1 MPRSPS
7 ACSVVQHREV
17 YVRNVQSQAFGTG
30 TNTDSL
36 GFYSWNVPEN
46 LVFGDD
52 NFATFF
58 GFDIPTLRQGLPI
71 EAILERIDV
80 DDRPRI
86 AQAIHTAIVQG
97 GLYQETYRILQPEGD
112 ALTVLASG
120 RCFRDE
126 AGTPACWAG
135 MIVADPLDQ
144 LKHQSALTFHCRAA
158 LEIAEQSGHRT
169 VAGQLRTVLQVI
181 QRWS

>member
-1 MPRSPS
+1 M
-7 ACSVVQHREV
+7 
-17 YVRNVQSQAFGTG
+17 RNVQSQVFGTG
-30 TNTDSL
+30 TDTDSL

-52 NFATFF
+52 SFAAFF
-58 GFDIPTLRQGLPI
+58 GFDIPALRQGLPI
-71 EAILERIDV
+71 EAILERIHV

-86 AQAIHTAIVQG
+86 AQAIHTAILQG
-97 GLYQETYRILQPEGD
+97 GLYQEAYRIVRPEGD

-126 AGTPACWAG
+126 TGTPACWAG
-135 MIVADPLDQ
+135 MIVADPLEQ
-144 LKHQSALTFHCRAA
+144 LEHQNVLEFHCRAA
-158 LEIAEQSGHRT
+158 LEIAEQSGQRT

>member
-1 MPRSPS
+1 MDE
-7 ACSVVQHREV
+7 QLH
-17 YVRNVQSQAFGTG
+17 AFGNG
-30 TNTDSL
+30 RDTDSL
-36 GFYSWNVPEN
+36 GFFSWNVPEN

-52 NFATFF
+52 NVARFF
-58 GFDIPTLRQGLPI
+58 TMEVQRLRQGLPI
-71 EAILERIDV
+71 EAILDRIHV

-97 GLYQETYRILQPEGD
+97 GFYQETYRVLQPDTD
-112 ALTVLASG
+112 ALMVLASG

-126 AGTPACWAG
+126 TGTPACWAG
-135 MIVADPLDQ
+135 MIVADPLEQ
-144 LKHQSALTFHCRAA
+144 LEHQNALTFHCRSA
-158 LEIAEQSGHRT
+158 LEIAEQSGQRT

>member
-1 MPRSPS
+1 M
-7 ACSVVQHREV
+7 
-17 YVRNVQSQAFGTG
+17 RNVQSQAFGTG
-30 TNTDSL
+30 TDTDSL

-52 NFATFF
+52 NFAAFF
-58 GFDIPTLRQGLPI
+58 GFDIPALRQGLPI
-71 EAILERIDV
+71 EAILERIHV

-97 GLYQETYRILQPEGD
+97 GLYQEAYRILQPESA
-112 ALTVLASG
+112 ALLVLASG
-120 RCFRDE
+120 RCFKDE
-126 AGTPACWAG
+126 TGMPGCWAG

-144 LKHQSALTFHCRAA
+144 LEHQSALTFHCRAA
-158 LEIAEQSGHRT
+158 LEIAEQSGQRT
-169 VAGQLRTVLQVI
+169 VARQLRTVLQVI

>member
-1 MPRSPS
+1 M
-7 ACSVVQHREV
+7 
-17 YVRNVQSQAFGTG
+17 RNVQSQAFGTG
-30 TNTDSL
+30 TDRDSL

-52 NFATFF
+52 NFAAFF
-58 GFDIPTLRQGLPI
+58 GFDVPALRQGQPI
-71 EAILERIDV
+71 EAILERIHV

-86 AQAIHTAIVQG
+86 AQAIHTAIVKG
-97 GLYQETYRILQPEGD
+97 GLYQETYRILQPESA
-112 ALTVLASG
+112 ALMVLASG

-126 AGTPACWAG
+126 TGTPACWAG
-135 MIVADPLDQ
+135 MVVADPLEQ
-144 LKHQSALTFHCRAA
+144 LGHQNVLTFHCRAA
-158 LEIAEQSGHRT
+158 LEIAEQSGQRT